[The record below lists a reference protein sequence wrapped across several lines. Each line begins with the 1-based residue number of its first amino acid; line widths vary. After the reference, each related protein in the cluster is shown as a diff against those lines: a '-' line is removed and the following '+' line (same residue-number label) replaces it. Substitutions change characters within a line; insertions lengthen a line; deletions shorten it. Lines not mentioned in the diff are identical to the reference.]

1 MRKICVYDF
10 CAYFLTA
17 LSDGNQYNASSRCL
31 LGDALFGRRL
41 ISVQI
46 TFLSAAFQRA
56 SAEHQSL
63 TGFPFPYGKATYA
76 ALSDE
81 TEAEKQLSSS

>member
-10 CAYFLTA
+10 CACFLTA

-63 TGFPFPYGKATYA
+63 TGFPFPYKRATYA

-81 TEAEKQLSSS
+81 TAAEKQLSSS